1 MNQNKPFGTPQNR
14 MRKSTLTWRNQATTK
29 RNNWSEEEKGIY
41 TSPNSWLNSVDSMK
55 ILAKVFDESIA
66 KMILCVP
73 LLPASLTSAD

>member
-1 MNQNKPFGTPQNR
+1 MEESSHNKEEVRRGTC
-14 MRKSTLTWRNQATTK
+14 L
-29 RNNWSEEEKGIY
+29 NWSEEEKGIY